1 MLILLW
7 FYAAHPFF
15 YRFKHVIW
23 LWYMLSLQYVY
34 EHLKWRLYEFWKFNM
49 FWETFGLI
57 ACTISILNIGFI
69 KVFEFKKYFW
79 TLEHGN
85 ISRFKSVW
93 QFFHSQ
99 NSFQIHVFSKSNF
112 ILHDK
117 LVFEIVEYFNEGQ
130 CNEIK
135 LSAFIYNNLSW
146 QQNKICWCTYIKNFL
161 TFQESKKAFSFIDV
175 RTNLNIL
182 IRDLLKNW
190 YSAYKNTKCPFKLP
204 KFMQPPLDHYNVKV
218 YILKSDWNITL

>member
-1 MLILLW
+1 MCLKPREVILLNLEHAFFWKILKDKGSRAKMLILLW
-7 FYAAHPFF
+7 FYTAHSFF
-15 YRFKHVIW
+15 NRFKHVIW

-99 NSFQIHVFSKSNF
+99 NSFQIHVFSKSNS
-112 ILHDK
+112 ILHD
-117 LVFEIVEYFNEGQ
+117 
-130 CNEIK
+130 
-135 LSAFIYNNLSW
+135 LSSLWDSGIF
-146 QQNKICWCTYIKNFL
+146 
-161 TFQESKKAFSFIDV
+161 
-175 RTNLNIL
+175 
-182 IRDLLKNW
+182 
-190 YSAYKNTKCPFKLP
+190 
-204 KFMQPPLDHYNVKV
+204 
-218 YILKSDWNITL
+218 